1 MLQIQENIKK
11 KYSVQKKE
19 VNQYNYES
27 SGEEHSDDE
36 LVPNEQEKQKGFLDP
51 LVYQTKN
58 GEKQLSSFANSK
70 DHDMSALS
78 EDMSFLNLMEANEE
92 DENHK
97 PIAFD
102 KGSKLEAYL
111 GGGCCMFV
119 FVLSSILWIILFR
132 SLALK
137 NARVRE
143 LVYDIPTLGIYH
155 DKYNDF
161 FHLYDQER
169 DRVLAAN
176 TVL

>member
-1 MLQIQENIKK
+1 
-11 KYSVQKKE
+11 
-19 VNQYNYES
+19 
-27 SGEEHSDDE
+27 
-36 LVPNEQEKQKGFLDP
+36 
-51 LVYQTKN
+51 
-58 GEKQLSSFANSK
+58 
-70 DHDMSALS
+70 MSALS

-176 TVL
+176 TVLQSENMEGFNKAKEKVATILTNLDAMNGDLK